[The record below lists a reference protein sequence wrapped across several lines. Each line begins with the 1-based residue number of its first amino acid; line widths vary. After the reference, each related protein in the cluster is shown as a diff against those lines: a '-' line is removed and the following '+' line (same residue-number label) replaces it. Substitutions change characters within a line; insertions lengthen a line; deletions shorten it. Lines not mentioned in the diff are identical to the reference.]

1 VALTDQMIRASKL
14 DVNLYEE
21 VERDTTQTTN
31 ALTIVVISA
40 VAAGIGAAISQAM
53 SSAPAVPPGAPA
65 AAAGGGGI
73 VLGLIFGVIA
83 SLVGWAIWTA
93 IVYFIGTSLFG
104 GTATW
109 GEVLRTVGFANA
121 PGVLRVLI
129 FIPVLGGLINL
140 LVSIWLIVTT
150 VVAVRQALDITTGKA
165 IIVSI
170 IGGIVAFVVIA
181 IIGVAFAIPAIA
193 IGAMG

>member
-1 VALTDQMIRASKL
+1 LALTDQMIRASRL

-21 VERDTTQTTN
+21 VERDTTQTNN
-31 ALTIVVISA
+31 ALTVVVISA

-53 SSAPAVPPGAPA
+53 ASPPPGAPA
-65 AAAGGGGI
+65 AAAGCGGI

-83 SLVGWAIWTA
+83 ALVGWAIWTA
-93 IVYFIGTSLFG
+93 IVYYIGTSMFG

-170 IGGIVAFVVIA
+170 IGGIVAFIVIA
-181 IIGVAFAIPAIA
+181 IIGVIFAIPAIA
-193 IGAMG
+193 IGAMAG

>member
-1 VALTDQMIRASKL
+1 LALTDQMIRASRL

-21 VERDTTQTTN
+21 VERDTTQTNN
-31 ALTIVVISA
+31 ALTVVVISA

-53 SSAPAVPPGAPA
+53 ASPPPGAPA

-83 SLVGWAIWTA
+83 ALVGWAIWTA
-93 IVYFIGTSLFG
+93 IVYYIGTSMFG

-170 IGGIVAFVVIA
+170 IGGIVAFIVIA
-181 IIGVAFAIPAIA
+181 IIGVIFAIPAIA
-193 IGAMG
+193 IGAMAG